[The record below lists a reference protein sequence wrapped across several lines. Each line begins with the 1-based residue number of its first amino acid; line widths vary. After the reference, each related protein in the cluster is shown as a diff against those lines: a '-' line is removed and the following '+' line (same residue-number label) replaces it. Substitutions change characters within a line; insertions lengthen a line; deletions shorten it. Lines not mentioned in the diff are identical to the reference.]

1 MNTSLTFEVLLYLNS
16 YYFGLFAV
24 CEVGMNIVKYVN
36 FSSEHHFST
45 DFGIL
50 MAVCVI
56 EVFRVIL
63 ARRGNLTEKNW
74 PVVLAIMLTIPS
86 VLGVVYLMIWQ
97 SEVLRFEYIICTIQ
111 LGLCVL
117 EIITGILCLFPCCK
131 APEYY

>member
-1 MNTSLTFEVLLYLNS
+1 M
-16 YYFGLFAV
+16 
-24 CEVGMNIVKYVN
+24 CEIGMNIVKYVN
-36 FSSEHHFST
+36 FNDEHHFST

-63 ARRGNLTEKNW
+63 ARRGNLTEKSMYARIITMKVHTNLKIYISDW